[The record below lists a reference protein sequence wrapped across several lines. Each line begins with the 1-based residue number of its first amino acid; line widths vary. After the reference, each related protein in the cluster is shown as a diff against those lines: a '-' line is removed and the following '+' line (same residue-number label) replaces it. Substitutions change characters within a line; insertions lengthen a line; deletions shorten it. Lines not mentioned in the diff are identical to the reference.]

1 MGTYLGVVDDCFDGL
16 CMFVCLLHSG
26 AHHQLGVSGMR
37 GELSLSLFLSV
48 SLFLGV
54 LHTQSWGS
62 GAEGTDHPPC
72 VTEQEGIIHGGKRK
86 GTVTWRASTEAVGR

>member
-1 MGTYLGVVDDCFDGL
+1 MIVLRDCVCL
-16 CMFVCLLHSG
+16 FVCYIAVG
-26 AHHQLGVSGMR
+26 GRHQLGVSGMR
-37 GELSLSLFLSV
+37 GELSLSLSFSL

>member
-1 MGTYLGVVDDCFDGL
+1 MIVLRDCVCL
-16 CMFVCLLHSG
+16 FVCYIAVG
-26 AHHQLGVSGMR
+26 GRHQLGVSGMR
-37 GELSLSLFLSV
+37 GELSLPLSLCLSL
-48 SLFLGV
+48 SWRLTYTKLGK
-54 LHTQSWGS
+54 WGG